1 MKMTKTVM
9 LGAVAYDPKVVTIW
23 DTIRALFQKEN
34 FSLDYVLF
42 SNYEAQVEAL
52 MDGFIDIAWNTNVAY
67 VKVQERLQG
76 KAQILGMR
84 DTDLDFTTKLVV
96 KADSD
101 IRSSKDLKGKR
112 VALGSRDSGQ
122 AAILPA
128 YYLAEEGY
136 NLNKDLSIIRFDL
149 DVGKHG
155 DTGTSELEVLDA
167 LEKGEADAGAIGHS
181 TWIRLLETGQ
191 IGNRKLKSIWT
202 SPGYSHCNFTSLPA
216 FDAQLAERFTKI
228 LLDMDPNQPD
238 VKQMMELEG
247 LNRWVLSGNEGYHDL
262 ANAMK
267 FLKIIEKDPQL
278 V

>member
-1 MKMTKTVM
+1 MTKTVM

>member
-1 MKMTKTVM
+1 MTKTVI

-23 DTIRALFQKEN
+23 DTIRSLFLKEN
-34 FSLDYVLF
+34 YSFDYVLF
-42 SNYEAQVEAL
+42 SNYEAQIEAL
-52 MDGFIDIAWNTNVAY
+52 MNGFIDIAWNTNVAY

-76 KAQILGMR
+76 KARILGMR

-96 KADSD
+96 RADSD
-101 IRSSKDLKGKR
+101 ILTIKELKGKK

-122 AAILPA
+122 SAILPA

-136 NLNKDLSIIRFDL
+136 QLNKDISIIRFDL

-155 DTGTSELEVLDA
+155 DTGTSEYAVLDA

-191 IGNRKLKSIWT
+191 LRNRKLKSIWT
-202 SPGYSHCNFTSLPA
+202 SPGYSHCNFTCLPT
-216 FDAQLAERFTKI
+216 FNSQLAEQFTKI
-228 LLDMDPNQPD
+228 LLEMDPNQPD
-238 VKQMMELEG
+238 VKQLMELEG

-262 ANAMK
+262 VNAMK
-267 FLKIIEKDPQL
+267 FLKVIEKDPQL

>member
-1 MKMTKTVM
+1 MTKTVM

-34 FSLDYVLF
+34 FPLDYVLF

-52 MDGFIDIAWNTNVAY
+52 IDGFINIAWNTNVAY

-76 KAQILGMR
+76 KARILGMR

-101 IRSSKDLKGKR
+101 IRSSKDLKGKT

-128 YYLAEEGY
+128 FYLAEEGY
-136 NLNKDLSIIRFDL
+136 QLNKDLSIICFDL

-155 DTGTSELEVLDA
+155 DTGTSELEVLVCTG
-167 LEKGEADAGAIGHS
+167 KGRGRCRGNRSLNVDMP
-181 TWIRLLETGQ
+181 LETGQ

-202 SPGYSHCNFTSLPA
+202 SPGYSHCNFTCLPT
-216 FDAQLAERFTKI
+216 FDAQLAEWFTKI

-247 LNRWVLSGNEGYHDL
+247 LNRWVLSGNEGYDDL

>member
-1 MKMTKTVM
+1 MTKTVI

-34 FSLDYVLF
+34 FPLDYVLF

-52 MDGFIDIAWNTNVAY
+52 MDGFINIAWNTNVAY

-76 KAQILGMR
+76 KARILGMR

-101 IRSSKDLKGKR
+101 IRSSKDLKGKT

-136 NLNKDLSIIRFDL
+136 QLNKDLSIIRFDL

-202 SPGYSHCNFTSLPA
+202 SPGYSHCNFTCLPT

>member
-1 MKMTKTVM
+1 M

-34 FSLDYVLF
+34 FPLDYVLF

-52 MDGFIDIAWNTNVAY
+52 MEGFINIAWNTNVAY

-76 KAQILGMR
+76 KARILGMR

-96 KADSD
+96 KADSN

-136 NLNKDLSIIRFDL
+136 HLNKDLSIIRFDL

-202 SPGYSHCNFTSLPA
+202 SPGYSHCNFTCLPT

-228 LLDMDPNQPD
+228 LLDMDPNHPD